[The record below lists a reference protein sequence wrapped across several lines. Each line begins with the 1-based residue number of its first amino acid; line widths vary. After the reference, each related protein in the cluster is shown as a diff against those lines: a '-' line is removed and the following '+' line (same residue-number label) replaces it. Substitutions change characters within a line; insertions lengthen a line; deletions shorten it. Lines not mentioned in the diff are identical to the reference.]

1 MFEICIDRKVIYDFQ
16 GALDDSCCENTTC
29 MQLILIMQWLP
40 SIHILPISNI
50 YSLDNRPPFQRYL
63 SLLSFWIQRIIIWL
77 SPASRSI
84 SAWEISFIQMKP
96 LDHFMFRPWGKAV
109 NIWPAHTYS
118 VCPAVG
124 PTPIDRPTY
133 HGGRRHCYSSSA
145 VPSPCEAREVH
156 RDSRRSDQ
164 DLQFNSSQGFRTCSH
179 RAAFANCKRP
189 GWRLAGDTR

>member
-96 LDHFMFRPWGKAV
+96 LDHFMFRPWGERFLPLTVRQLQRLRGPIFYWERERAV
-109 NIWPAHTYS
+109 ELCLQQQRNK
-118 VCPAVG
+118 VCQSIMGNVA
-124 PTPIDRPTY
+124 TATAAAAAA
-133 HGGRRHCYSSSA
+133 A
-145 VPSPCEAREVH
+145 VPY
-156 RDSRRSDQ
+156 
-164 DLQFNSSQGFRTCSH
+164 
-179 RAAFANCKRP
+179 
-189 GWRLAGDTR
+189 